1 MKNRYG
7 ALKIILCALA
17 VCSAFV
23 HQANA
28 QSNVTLYGR
37 VDAEVNYQTNQ
48 LTGTTNSNETAITGN
63 QWNAPGNMWGT
74 SFFGFKGSED
84 LGGGM
89 KALFDL
95 ESGFATGNGE
105 ENGGTALWNR
115 RAYIGLS
122 GDMGTLKLGRDLT
135 LPSDVVWSL
144 DPTGQQAMGT
154 ATLAKGRNWP
164 QTSSQVQYISPD
176 FNGFSAI
183 AMYGFGG
190 VAGSTKDNSSSGLE
204 LGYSK
209 DGIEF
214 KVMVD
219 AAYDP
224 AGQLSSLFQY
234 SKEYTAGGTLT
245 VSDWKFFAGYQSQ
258 SAPDMVAS
266 YGNPDKATQ
275 YWLGA
280 NYNITPNLVLIPAA
294 YHVDLNQN
302 SGSASLFV
310 LGANYYLSKRTIV
323 FASVGTLRNSAL
335 TSFAIEVGTSAVG
348 VNQDAFYTGVSHSF

>member
-1 MKNRYG
+1 MKTIDKVQ
-7 ALKIILCALA
+7 KISLVACALIGM
-17 VCSAFV
+17 
-23 HQANA
+23 NA
-28 QSNVTLYGR
+28 QLAYAQTNVTVYGR

-48 LTGTTNSNETAITGN
+48 LTGSSSNGTPTTGS

-84 LGGGM
+84 LGGGL

-105 ENGGTALWNR
+105 VNGGTGIWSR
-115 RAYIGLS
+115 RSYVGVA
-122 GDMGTLKLGRDLT
+122 GDFGTLKLGRDLT

-164 QTSSQVQYISPD
+164 QTSDQVQYVSPD
-176 FNGFSAI
+176 FNGFSGI

-190 VAGSTKDNSSSGLE
+190 VAGSTQDSSSSGVE

-214 KVMVD
+214 KVMYDVQ
-219 AAYDP
+219 YDP
-224 AGQLSSLFQY
+224 SGQLSSLFQY
-234 SKEYTAGGTLT
+234 SKEYTAGGTWT

-258 SAPDMVAS
+258 DAPDMVAS
-266 YGNPDKATQ
+266 YGNPNKATQ

-280 NYNITPNLVLIPAA
+280 NYKITPNLVLIPAA
-294 YHVDLNQN
+294 YHVELNQN
-302 SGSASLFV
+302 SGGASLFM

-323 FASVGTLRNSAL
+323 FASVGSLKNSAL
-335 TSFAIEVGTSAVG
+335 TSFAVEVGTSAVG
-348 VNQDAFYTGVSHSF
+348 VNQSAFYSGVSYSF